1 MKVLLIGDSCTDV
14 YVYGDVKR
22 LNPEAPVPILEPK
35 REDKTNGM
43 AWNVYNNLK
52 SFGLEVYIMT
62 NPENIIKTRYIDEK
76 SNQQI
81 LRVDE
86 EPEIAPISY
95 ELPENDYPS
104 SYTKTHHH
112 ANPMDGS
119 FDALVISD
127 YDKGFITQEK
137 LVELVDW
144 FDGPVFVDT
153 KKTTIPGNAY
163 VKVNDIEQKKLTH
176 YNSDTLIITKGGE
189 GTEYKGKLY
198 PAEKVN
204 VFDVVGAGDTFLA
217 ALTYGYL
224 KYGSI
229 EEAIPFAN
237 KAAAIAVSH
246 TGTYVLTKEDVN
258 EILL

>member
-1 MKVLLIGDSCTDV
+1 MRVLLIGDSCTDV

-35 REDKTNGM
+35 REEKTNGM
-43 AWNVYNNLK
+43 AWNVYNNLLA
-52 SFGLEVYIMT
+52 FDTEVYLLT
-62 NPENIIKTRYIDEK
+62 NQEKITKTRYIEEK

-81 LRVDE
+81 LRIDVEEEVKQLDYEMKE
-86 EPEIAPISY
+86 EPY
-95 ELPENDYPS
+95 
-104 SYTKTHHH
+104 
-112 ANPMDGS
+112 
-119 FDALVISD
+119 DALVISD

-137 LVELVDW
+137 LFELVDW
-144 FDGPVFVDT
+144 FDGPVFVDS
-153 KKTTIPGNAY
+153 KKKVLPDGCYI
-163 VKVNDIEQKKLTH
+163 KVNDIEYETLENK
-176 YNSDTLIITKGGE
+176 SDKVIISRGGK

-224 KYGSI
+224 KYGGI

-258 EILL
+258 EILF

>member
-14 YVYGDVKR
+14 YKYGEVKR
-22 LNPEAPVPILEPK
+22 LNPEAPVPILEYK
-35 REDKTNGM
+35 REERTNGM
-43 AWNVYNNLK
+43 AWNVYNNLLA
-52 SFGLEVYIMT
+52 FDIGVYMLT
-62 NPENIIKTRYIDEK
+62 NEEHITKTRYIDEK

-86 EPEIAPISY
+86 EPKIKPLKHQQPFHERSNTDP
-95 ELPENDYPS
+95 PS
-104 SYTKTHHH
+104 DDWY
-112 ANPMDGS
+112 
-119 FDALVISD
+119 DAMVISD

-137 LVELVDW
+137 MFELVNW
-144 FDGPVFVDT
+144 FEGPVFIDT
-153 KKTTIPGNAY
+153 KKITIPGNAY

-176 YNSDTLIITKGGE
+176 YDPDTLIITKGGE